1 MGCNKEFC
9 KDYLEL
15 KAEEASCCDLFRIF
29 YSCELEK
36 KNFLDAPEGTDH
48 KIQGIRRRWIIFAS
62 VSMQRFLIS
71 VRKPMNTVGSK
82 IELCLNYPSCNGGL
96 LRLFFNIILGKEVI
110 RPDMKS
116 ENYTS
121 MVGKLDWRV
130 DLDKT
135 INMGDSHYGPSLS
148 IMAAKLSYENE
159 AFSKKV
165 ITQNW
170 QMDFIKL
177 YNFWNAYQEVYTT
190 QAIMFQ
196 DKVEDSNLVVVA
208 FRGTIPY
215 NADHWIT
222 DVDLSWYELAGVGKL
237 HAGFMKALGLQKN
250 TGWPKEIE
258 ESPDQKLFAYYE
270 IRKELKRILSKN
282 EKAKFI
288 LTGHSLGGAL
298 AILFA
303 AILTLHEEEWLL
315 DKLEGVY
322 TFGQPRVGD
331 PQFGNIMKDKFNK
344 YDVKYYRHVY
354 SNDMVPRLPY
364 DDTTFFKHFGSC
376 LYYNS
381 LYNGKMLE
389 EEPNK
394 NYFSVLW
401 FFPMLLIA
409 VYEFIRGFIL
419 PWTKGSHYREDWF
432 QKMFRIVGLV
442 IPGLSAHTTID
453 YVNLTRLGSV
463 LHFTQSAANQDC
475 LKDD

>member
-9 KDYLEL
+9 KDYFEL
-15 KAEEASCCDLFRIF
+15 KAEEASCYDLFRIF

-36 KNFLDAPEGTDH
+36 RKFLNAPQGTNN
-48 KIQGIRRRWIIFAS
+48 IQGIQRRWIVFAS

-71 VRKPMNTVGSK
+71 VKKPMNIIGSK
-82 IELCLNYPSCNGGL
+82 VELLLNYPSCNGGL
-96 LRLFFNIILGKEVI
+96 LKLFFNIILGEVM

-116 ENYTS
+116 ENFMS
-121 MVGKLDWRV
+121 MIGQLDWRV

-135 INMGDSHYGPSLS
+135 KNVGDNYYGPSLA

-159 AFSKKV
+159 AFTKKV
-165 ITQNW
+165 ITHNW
-170 QMDFIKL
+170 QMDFIKF
-177 YNFWNAYQEVYTT
+177 YSFWNAYQEVYTT

-222 DVDLSWYELAGVGKL
+222 DVDLSWYELEGVGKL

-250 TGWPKEIE
+250 KGWPKEID
-258 ESPDQKLFAYYE
+258 ESSDQKLFAYYQ
-270 IRKELKRILSKN
+270 IRKELKMILMKN

-298 AILFA
+298 AVLFA
-303 AILTLHEEEWLL
+303 AILILHEEEWLL
-315 DKLEGVY
+315 DRLEGVY

-331 PQFGNIMKDKFNK
+331 PQFGNFMKDKFNK

-381 LYNGKMLE
+381 FYNGKVVE

-401 FFPMLLIA
+401 FLPMLLIA

-419 PWTKGSHYREDWF
+419 PWTKGSHYREDWL
-432 QKMFRIVGLV
+432 QKMFRVVGLV

-463 LHFTQSAANQDC
+463 LHLPQSARHDQDR

>member
-15 KAEEASCCDLFRIF
+15 KPEEAGCCDLLRIF

-36 KNFLDAPEGTDH
+36 KNFLDAPEGTD
-48 KIQGIRRRWIIFAS
+48 QTRGVGRRWIIFAS

-71 VRKPMNTVGSK
+71 VRKPMNSVGSK
-82 IELCLNYPSCNGGL
+82 IELLLNYPSCNGGL
-96 LRLFFNIILGKEVI
+96 LKLFFNIILGGREVI

-116 ENYTS
+116 ENFTS
-121 MVGKLDWRV
+121 LVGKLDWRV

-135 INMGDSHYGPSLS
+135 RNVGDSHYGPSLS
-148 IMAAKLSYENE
+148 IMAAKLAYENE
-159 AFSKKV
+159 AFTKKV
-165 ITQNW
+165 ITHNW

-222 DVDLSWYELAGVGKL
+222 DVDLSWYELEGVGKL

-250 TGWPKEIE
+250 TGWPKEID

-331 PQFGNIMKDKFNK
+331 PQFGNFMKEKFNK

-381 LYNGKMLE
+381 LYNGKVVE

-401 FFPMLLIA
+401 FLPMLLIA

-432 QKMFRIVGLV
+432 QKMMRIVGLV

-453 YVNLTRLGSV
+453 YVNLTRLGSA
-463 LHFTQSAANQDC
+463 LHLPRSAHQDC

>member
-1 MGCNKEFC
+1 MACNKEFC

-15 KAEEASCCDLFRIF
+15 KPEEASCRDLFCIF
-29 YSCELEK
+29 YSCELEN
-36 KNFLDAPEGTDH
+36 KNFFNAPEGTDT
-48 KIQGIRRRWIIFAS
+48 IRGFRRRWIIFAS
-62 VSMQRFLIS
+62 VAMQRFLSWSRI
-71 VRKPMNTVGSK
+71 PMNSVGTK
-82 IELCLNYPSCNGGL
+82 IELWLNYPSCNGGL
-96 LRLFFNIILGKEVI
+96 LHLFLNLIQGKEII
-110 RPDMKS
+110 RPDVKS
-116 ENYTS
+116 EKFTS
-121 MVGKLDWRV
+121 IVGKLDWRV

-135 INMGDSHYGPSLS
+135 INIGATHYGPSLS

-159 AFSKKV
+159 AFTRKI
-165 ITQNW
+165 ITENW

-177 YNFWNAYQEVYTT
+177 YNFWNAYQENHST

-222 DVDLSWYELAGVGKL
+222 DVDLSWYELEGVGKL

-250 TGWPKEIE
+250 KGWPKEID

-270 IRKELKRILSKN
+270 IRKELKNILSKN

-303 AILTLHEEEWLL
+303 SILTLHEEEWLL

-331 PQFGNIMKDKFNK
+331 PQFGNFMKDKFNN

-364 DDTTFFKHFGSC
+364 DDSTFFKHFGSC

-381 LYNGKMLE
+381 LYNGWVVE

-419 PWTKGSHYREDWF
+419 PWTKGSHYREEWF
-432 QKMFRIVGLV
+432 SKMFRMVGLV

-463 LHFTQSAANQDC
+463 LHPPKSAHQDC

>member
-1 MGCNKEFC
+1 
-9 KDYLEL
+9 
-15 KAEEASCCDLFRIF
+15 
-29 YSCELEK
+29 
-36 KNFLDAPEGTDH
+36 
-48 KIQGIRRRWIIFAS
+48 
-62 VSMQRFLIS
+62 
-71 VRKPMNTVGSK
+71 MNSVGSK
-82 IELCLNYPSCNGGL
+82 IELLLNYPSCNGGL
-96 LRLFFNIILGKEVI
+96 LKLLFNLILGKKII
-110 RPDMKS
+110 RPDMTS
-116 ENYTS
+116 EKFTS
-121 MVGKLDWRV
+121 MVGKFDWRV
-130 DLDKT
+130 DLDNT
-135 INMGDSHYGPSLS
+135 RNVGDSHYAPLS
-148 IMAAKLSYENE
+148 IMAAKLAYENE
-159 AFSKKV
+159 AFTKKV
-165 ITQNW
+165 ITHNW

-196 DKVEDSNLVVVA
+196 DKVEDSNLIVVA

-222 DVDLSWYELAGVGKL
+222 DVDLSWYELEGVGKL

-250 TGWPKEIE
+250 KGWPKEID

-270 IRKELKRILSKN
+270 IRKELKMILSKN

-303 AILTLHEEEWLL
+303 AILTFHEEEWLL
-315 DKLEGVY
+315 DKLDGVY

-331 PQFGNIMKDKFNK
+331 PQFGNFMKDKLDKCN
-344 YDVKYYRHVY
+344 VKYYRHVY

-381 LYNGKMLE
+381 LYNGKEME

-401 FFPMLLIA
+401 FLPMLLIA

-419 PWTKGSHYREDWF
+419 PWTKGSHYREGWF
-432 QKMFRIVGLV
+432 QKMVRIVGLV

-453 YVNLTRLGSV
+453 YVNLTRLGTV
-463 LHFTQSAANQDC
+463 LQLPQAAHQDC

>member
-9 KDYLEL
+9 KDYFEL
-15 KAEEASCCDLFRIF
+15 KAEEASCSDLFRIF

-36 KNFLDAPEGTDH
+36 KKFVDAPQGTN
-48 KIQGIRRRWIIFAS
+48 KIQGIQRRWIVFAS

-71 VRKPMNTVGSK
+71 VRKPMNIIGSK
-82 IELCLNYPSCNGGL
+82 VELLLNYPSCNGGL
-96 LRLFFNIILGKEVI
+96 LKLFFNIILGEVV

-116 ENYTS
+116 ENFMS
-121 MVGKLDWRV
+121 IIGQLDWRV

-135 INMGDSHYGPSLS
+135 KNVGDNYFGPSLA

-159 AFSKKV
+159 AFTKKV
-165 ITQNW
+165 ITHNW
-170 QMDFIKL
+170 QMDLIKF
-177 YNFWNAYQEVYTT
+177 YSFWNAYQEVYTT

-196 DKVEDSNLVVVA
+196 DKVEYSNLVVVA

-222 DVDLSWYELAGVGKL
+222 DVDLSWYELEGVGKL

-250 TGWPKEIE
+250 KGWPKEID
-258 ESPDQKLFAYYE
+258 ESSDQKLFAYYQ
-270 IRKELKRILSKN
+270 IRKELKMILIKN

-298 AILFA
+298 AVLFG
-303 AILTLHEEEWLL
+303 AILILHEEEWLL
-315 DKLEGVY
+315 DRLEGVY

-331 PQFGNIMKDKFNK
+331 PQFGNFMKDKFNK

-354 SNDMVPRLPY
+354 SNDMVV
-364 DDTTFFKHFGSC
+364 
-376 LYYNS
+376 
-381 LYNGKMLE
+381 E

-394 NYFSVLW
+394 NYFSVVW
-401 FFPMLLIA
+401 FLPMLLIA

-419 PWTKGSHYREDWF
+419 PWTKGSHYREDWL
-432 QKMFRIVGLV
+432 QKMFRVVGLV

-463 LHFTQSAANQDC
+463 LHLPQSARHDQDR